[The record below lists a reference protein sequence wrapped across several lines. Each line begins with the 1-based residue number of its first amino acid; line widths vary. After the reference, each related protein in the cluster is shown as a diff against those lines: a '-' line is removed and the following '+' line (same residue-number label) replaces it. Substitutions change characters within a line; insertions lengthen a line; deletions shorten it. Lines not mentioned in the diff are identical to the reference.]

1 MSCKSI
7 FPNYITVAD
16 PKKIHKCRH
25 MEGLLYI
32 LQNVEGPNPFNVWKH
47 PLKLALQSPS

>member
-7 FPNYITVAD
+7 FQKYITVAD
-16 PKKIHKCRH
+16 PNIFHKCPH

-32 LQNVEGPNPFNVWKH
+32 LQNVEGPNPFNVWK
-47 PLKLALQSPS
+47 PP